1 MGIFEPYTQTLA
13 RNWLAV
19 VLRGA
24 AAVLFGLL
32 TLFIPGLSLVALVF
46 AFGGYALA
54 DGVLAFLSAVGQRQ
68 ALRWVYV
75 VEGVCGVAVGVL
87 VLLWPGL
94 TLLSLSYVVA
104 ARALAAG
111 VLEIAAA
118 IRLGRVLSTEWPL
131 GASGAM
137 SCVFAVL
144 LVLWPGAGLLTM
156 ALGIGIYALLFGAA
170 FIALGLRL
178 RDSTSSANRL
188 RLGLRCSAAPP
199 VGGMANG

>member
-118 IRLGRVLSTEWPL
+118 IRLGRVVSTEWPL

-144 LVLWPGAGLLTM
+144 LVLWPGAGLPTM
-156 ALGIGIYALLFGAA
+156 ALWIGTYALLFGAA
-170 FIALGLRL
+170 FLALGLRL
-178 RDSTSSANRL
+178 RASDRQRKEGAVGASL
-188 RLGLRCSAAPP
+188 LGAPP
-199 VGGMANG
+199 VGGMASG